1 MIHTVRWGL
10 VVLLV
15 SLAACT
21 SELAVPTEPLRL
33 LRADWNVAYVGEAFD
48 GPLRPTGGL
57 RPYRFEVIDGTLP
70 PGMSLAAGRLA
81 GTPTEVGRFAFTV
94 QVQDGNLSQ
103 TLQRVELDVRPLP
116 TPLVRIDAPRTEI
129 RAAVP
134 LIVRVEDAR
143 GWRGARVAVRWNA
156 DAFELL
162 APPTAGDARLA
173 LFHEAGP
180 GNLWIEAA
188 ALGAARNGAFDLGRF
203 SLRPLTPPAQLS
215 LELAAVSLYSGGEHL
230 TVRTEGAPLPRPAPA
245 MPSAAP
251 GEAPGSAPGEVPTEP
266 EAEPDDAAADAAE
279 DEAEDA
285 ADDDTDP
292 DEVVSDEDEDAEEE
306 AP

>member
-1 MIHTVRWGL
+1 MNRALRWSLAL
-10 VVLLV
+10 VLA

-33 LRADWNVAYVGEAFD
+33 LRADWNVAYVGEPFD

-70 PGMSLAAGRLA
+70 PGMSVAAGRLV
-81 GTPTEVGRFAFTV
+81 GTPTEVGRFAFTI

-103 TLQRVELDVRPLP
+103 TLQRLELDVRPLP
-116 TPLVRIDAPRTEI
+116 TPLVRIDAPRTEL
-129 RAAVP
+129 RAPVP

-143 GWRGARVAVRWNA
+143 GWRGARVAVQWDA
-156 DAFELL
+156 DAFELV

-180 GNLWIEAA
+180 GYLWIEVA

-203 SLRPLTPPAQLS
+203 RLQPLTPPAQLS

-230 TVRTEGAPLPRPAPA
+230 TTRTEGAPRPRPTPT
-245 MPSAAP
+245 MPPAAP
-251 GEAPGSAPGEVPTEP
+251 GEAPGSAPGDVPT
-266 EAEPDDAAADAAE
+266 EPDDAASDNDDAAS
-279 DEAEDA
+279 DNDDA
-285 ADDDTDP
+285 ASDNDADP
-292 DEVVSDEDEDAEEE
+292 DEAVPDEDEDAEEE
-306 AP
+306 SP

>member
-1 MIHTVRWGL
+1 MNRTVRWSL
-10 VVLLV
+10 ALILV

-33 LRADWNVAYVGEAFD
+33 LRADWNVAYVGEPFD

-116 TPLVRIDAPRTEI
+116 TPLVRIDAPRTEL

-134 LIVRVEDAR
+134 LVVRVEDAR
-143 GWRGARVAVRWNA
+143 GWRGARVAVEWDA
-156 DAFELL
+156 EAFELA
-162 APPTAGDARLA
+162 APPSAGDARLA
-173 LFHEAGP
+173 LFHEAGD
-180 GNLWIEAA
+180 GYLWIEAA

-203 SLRPLTPPAQLS
+203 SLRPIAPPAQLS

-230 TVRTEGAPLPRPAPA
+230 IVRTEGAPRPRPSPT
-245 MPSAAP
+245 MPPTAP
-251 GEAPGSAPGEVPTEP
+251 GEAPGSAPGDVPAEP
-266 EAEPDDAAADAAE
+266 EPESDDESD
-279 DEAEDA
+279 DE
-285 ADDDTDP
+285 ADDDADDDAGP
-292 DEVVSDEDEDAEEE
+292 DESVTDEDEDAEEE

>member
-1 MIHTVRWGL
+1 MNRVVRWSLAL
-10 VVLLV
+10 VLAA
-15 SLAACT
+15 LAACT

-33 LRADWNVAYVGEAFD
+33 LRADWDVAYVGEAFD

-70 PGMSLAAGRLA
+70 PGMSLTAGRLV

-103 TLQRVELDVRPLP
+103 TLQRLELDVRPLP
-116 TPLVRIDAPRTEI
+116 TPLVRIDAPRTEL

-143 GWRGARVAVRWNA
+143 GWRGARVAIEWDA
-156 DAFELL
+156 EAFELV
-162 APPTAGDARLA
+162 APPSAGDARLV
-173 LFHEAGP
+173 LFHEAGH
-180 GNLWIEAA
+180 GYLWIEAA
-188 ALGAARNGAFDLGRF
+188 ALGAARNGAFDLGSFR
-203 SLRPLTPPAQLS
+203 LRPLAPPAQLS
-215 LELAAVSLYSGGEHL
+215 LELAAVSLFSGGEHL
-230 TVRTEGAPLPRPAPA
+230 STRTEGAPRPRPAPA
-245 MPSAAP
+245 TPPVAP

-266 EAEPDDAAADAAE
+266 ETEPDDAATDAA
-279 DEAEDA
+279 DEA
-285 ADDDTDP
+285 ADDDTGP
-292 DEVVSDEDEDAEEE
+292 DETVPEEAADTDEE

>member
-1 MIHTVRWGL
+1 MNRTVRWSL
-10 VVLLV
+10 ALILV

-33 LRADWNVAYVGEAFD
+33 LRADWNVAYVGEPFD

-57 RPYRFEVIDGTLP
+57 RPYRFEVIDGALP
-70 PGMSLAAGRLA
+70 PGMSLASGRLV

-116 TPLVRIDAPRTEI
+116 TPLVRIDTPRTEL
-129 RAAVP
+129 RSSVP

-143 GWRGARVAVRWNA
+143 GWRGARIAVEW
-156 DAFELL
+156 DAEAFVLT
-162 APPTAGDARLA
+162 APPSAGDARLA
-173 LFHEAGP
+173 LFHEAGD
-180 GNLWIEAA
+180 GYLWIEAA

-203 SLRPLTPPAQLS
+203 SLQPIAPPAQLS
-215 LELAAVSLYSGGEHL
+215 LNLAAVSLYSGGEHL
-230 TVRTEGAPLPRPAPA
+230 TVRTEGAPRPRPAPTL
-245 MPSAAP
+245 PPTAP
-251 GEAPGSAPGEVPTEP
+251 GEAPGDVPTEHDP
-266 EAEPDDAAADAAE
+266 ESDDASSDDDAGP
-279 DEAEDA
+279 DEAV
-285 ADDDTDP
+285 T
-292 DEVVSDEDEDAEEE
+292 DEDEDAEEE

>member
-1 MIHTVRWGL
+1 MNRTVRWSL
-10 VVLLV
+10 ALILV

-33 LRADWNVAYVGEAFD
+33 LRADWNVAYVGEPFD

-94 QVQDGNLSQ
+94 QAQDGNLSQ
-103 TLQRVELDVRPLP
+103 ALQRVELDVRPLP
-116 TPLVRIDAPRTEI
+116 TPLVRIDAPRTEL

-134 LIVRVEDAR
+134 LVVRVEDAR
-143 GWRGARVAVRWNA
+143 GWRGARVAVRWDA
-156 DAFELL
+156 EAFELAA
-162 APPTAGDARLA
+162 APSAGDARLA
-173 LFHEAGP
+173 LFHEAGD
-180 GNLWIEAA
+180 GYLWIEAA

-203 SLRPLTPPAQLS
+203 SLRPIAPPAQLS
-215 LELAAVSLYSGGEHL
+215 LDLAAVSLYSGGEHL
-230 TVRTEGAPLPRPAPA
+230 TVRTEGAPRPRPSPTL
-245 MPSAAP
+245 PPAAP
-251 GEAPGSAPGEVPTEP
+251 GEAPGSAPGDVPTEP
-266 EAEPDDAAADAAE
+266 EPESDEAAAE
-279 DEAEDA
+279 A
-285 ADDDTDP
+285 ADDDAGP
-292 DEVVSDEDEDAEEE
+292 DEAVPDEDEDAEEE

>member
-1 MIHTVRWGL
+1 MNRTVRWSL
-10 VVLLV
+10 ALILV

-33 LRADWNVAYVGEAFD
+33 LRADWNVAYVGEPFD

-57 RPYRFEVIDGTLP
+57 RPYRFEVIDGALP
-70 PGMSLAAGRLA
+70 PGMSLAAGRLV

-116 TPLVRIDAPRTEI
+116 TPLVRIDAPRTEL

-143 GWRGARVAVRWNA
+143 GWRGARVAVEWDA
-156 DAFELL
+156 EAFELL
-162 APPTAGDARLA
+162 APPSAGDARLA
-173 LFHEAGP
+173 LFHEAGD
-180 GNLWIEAA
+180 GYLWIEAA

-203 SLRPLTPPAQLS
+203 SLRPLAPPAQLS
-215 LELAAVSLYSGGEHL
+215 LDLAAVSLYSGGEHL
-230 TVRTEGAPLPRPAPA
+230 TVRTEGAPRPRPSPTV
-245 MPSAAP
+245 PPTAP
-251 GEAPGSAPGEVPTEP
+251 GEAPGDVPTEREP
-266 EAEPDDAAADAAE
+266 ESDDASSSDEAAHDE
-279 DEAEDA
+279 DE
-285 ADDDTDP
+285 
-292 DEVVSDEDEDAEEE
+292 DEDEDAEEE
-306 AP
+306 EAP